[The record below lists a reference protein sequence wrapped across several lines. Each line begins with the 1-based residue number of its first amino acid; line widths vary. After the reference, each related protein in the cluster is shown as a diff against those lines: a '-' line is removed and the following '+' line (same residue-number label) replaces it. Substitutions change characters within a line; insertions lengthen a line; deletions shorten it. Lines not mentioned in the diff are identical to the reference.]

1 MKEVKSGKDICELL
15 KSIRMKIAE
24 KYGVPYSP
32 HVCTY
37 EGECSGTCHA
47 CDAELESLT
56 QEIEVLTET
65 FELEQL
71 DLPADNNEEISSNLH
86 EEKMMITAGV
96 PAPPDDAYEHAY
108 KVKLAK
114 IIIRNID
121 DISHARKLL
130 SELCDLGYD
139 DILDIIL
146 NKGAKG

>member
-1 MKEVKSGKDICELL
+1 MKEEKSGKDICELL
-15 KSIRMKIAE
+15 KSIRIKIAE

-65 FELEQL
+65 FDLEQL
-71 DLPADNNEEISSNLH
+71 DLPADNNEETSSNLN
-86 EEKMMITAGV
+86 EEKIMMTAGV
-96 PAPPDDAYEHAY
+96 PVFPEDYEHTY
-108 KVKLAK
+108 KIKLAK
-114 IIIRNID
+114 ILIRHID

-130 SELCDLGYD
+130 SDICDLGYD

-146 NKGAKG
+146 NKGAQE